1 MFYANGHSHSLG
13 REGGQ
18 EVTKG
23 QRKIIRK
30 IEKLED
36 MLIEGNLNIEEKI
49 RIKGMIQGLE
59 LAFQMMEEVTHEAI

>member
-1 MFYANGHSHSLG
+1 M
-13 REGGQ
+13 
-18 EVTKG
+18 TKG
-23 QRKIIRK
+23 QRRIIRK

-59 LAFQMMEEVTHEAI
+59 LAFHMVKEVTHEAI

>member
-1 MFYANGHSHSLG
+1 VDRSQQE
-13 REGGQ
+13 EGGE

-59 LAFQMMEEVTHEAI
+59 LAFHMVEEVTHEAI

>member
-1 MFYANGHSHSLG
+1 M
-13 REGGQ
+13 
-18 EVTKG
+18 TKG
-23 QRKIIRK
+23 QRRIIRK

-59 LAFQMMEEVTHEAI
+59 LAFRIVKEVTHEAI

>member
-1 MFYANGHSHSLG
+1 
-13 REGGQ
+13 
-18 EVTKG
+18 VTKG

-59 LAFQMMEEVTHEAI
+59 LAFHMVEEVTHEAI

>member
-1 MFYANGHSHSLG
+1 M
-13 REGGQ
+13 
-18 EVTKG
+18 TKG

-59 LAFQMMEEVTHEAI
+59 LAYQMVKEVTHEAI

>member
-1 MFYANGHSHSLG
+1 MFHADSHPHSFG
-13 REGGQ
+13 RKGG
-18 EVTKG
+18 EEMTKG

-59 LAFQMMEEVTHEAI
+59 LAFHMVKEVTHEAI

>member
-1 MFYANGHSHSLG
+1 VFHTSSHPQNFS
-13 REGGQ
+13 RKGGGK
-18 EVTKG
+18 VTKG

-36 MLIEGNLNIEEKI
+36 MLHEGNLNIEDKI

-59 LAFQMMEEVTHEAI
+59 LAFHMVKEVTHEAI

>member
-1 MFYANGHSHSLG
+1 VDRSQQE
-13 REGGQ
+13 EGGE

-23 QRKIIRK
+23 QRRIIRK

-59 LAFQMMEEVTHEAI
+59 LAFRIVKEVTHEAI

>member
-1 MFYANGHSHSLG
+1 MFYANGHSHSFG
-13 REGGQ
+13 RKGGE

-59 LAFQMMEEVTHEAI
+59 LAFRMVKEVNYEAI